1 MDNLHLIQL
10 NEYQRPVITEDK
22 NRDWI
27 GIGENNDYYQCLID
41 AFMDSTTNNA
51 VINGIVDRIYG
62 KGLDATDSHRK
73 PDVLKN
79 AMKKVKLKHIF
90 IVQIGR
96 M

>member
-10 NEYQRPVITEDK
+10 NEYQRPVITEEK

-27 GIGENNDYYQCLID
+27 GIGEDNSYYQSLID

-62 KGLDATDSHRK
+62 KG
-73 PDVLKN
+73 
-79 AMKKVKLKHIF
+79 
-90 IVQIGR
+90 
-96 M
+96 